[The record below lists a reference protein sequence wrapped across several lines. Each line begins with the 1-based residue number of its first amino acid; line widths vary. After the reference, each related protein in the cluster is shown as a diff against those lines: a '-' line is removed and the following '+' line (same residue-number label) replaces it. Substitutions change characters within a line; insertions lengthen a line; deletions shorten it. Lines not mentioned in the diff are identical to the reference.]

1 MNDQKDL
8 IQIGGLVKVTAKDAN
23 GRKFSFF
30 SKPPTNST
38 LLGVPVKVYH
48 QTDRDGAW
56 IGTKRIIQASLIKKE
71 QLLGLSKTYGEWVP
85 AKNNPCQTAS
95 NNVEYSSNE

>member
-8 IQIGGLVKVTAKDAN
+8 IQIGGRRKVTAKDAE

-38 LLGVPVKVYH
+38 LLGVPVKVYQ
-48 QTDRDGAW
+48 QTDKDGAW
-56 IGTKRIIQASLIKKE
+56 IETTKIIQASLIQKE

-95 NNVEYSSNE
+95 DDVE